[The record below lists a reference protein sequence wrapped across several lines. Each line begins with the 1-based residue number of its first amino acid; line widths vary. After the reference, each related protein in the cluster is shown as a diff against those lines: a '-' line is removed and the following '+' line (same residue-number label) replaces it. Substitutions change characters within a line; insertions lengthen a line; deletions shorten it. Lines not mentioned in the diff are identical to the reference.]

1 MEDLDHVALLTGDND
16 AEQSNLEALL
26 PKGTDMRFRQSPHEK
41 LSFVQGWQA
50 EGKQV
55 AMVGDGLNDAGALAV
70 SDVGISIADDAFHFA
85 PACDILLQG
94 DKLPDLPAIQAMA
107 KSGMQVVRAN
117 IGLSLAYN
125 AIGLT
130 FAVQGLLTPIVA
142 AILMP
147 VSSLSV
153 VALSFVLTQRAK
165 AKHLHS

>member
-1 MEDLDHVALLTGDND
+1 
-16 AEQSNLEALL
+16 
-26 PKGTDMRFRQSPHEK
+26 
-41 LSFVQGWQA
+41 
-50 EGKQV
+50 
-55 AMVGDGLNDAGALAV
+55 
-70 SDVGISIADDAFHFA
+70 
-85 PACDILLQG
+85 
-94 DKLPDLPAIQAMA
+94 LPDLPAIQAMA